1 MASPSVARAGN
12 PFLKAPTPLCLHTC
26 PQHIPVKDCYLYDTT
41 NFLFFIANYK
51 NIPTNLHLI
60 KILFSFAII
69 SYKNPETMKTGK
81 YTYITSNG
89 TQGYIIY
96 HTAISNTLYSGNTI
110 AA

>member
-1 MASPSVARAGN
+1 M
-12 PFLKAPTPLCLHTC
+12 
-26 PQHIPVKDCYLYDTT
+26 
-41 NFLFFIANYK
+41 
-51 NIPTNLHLI
+51 HLI
-60 KILFSFAII
+60 KTLFSFAII